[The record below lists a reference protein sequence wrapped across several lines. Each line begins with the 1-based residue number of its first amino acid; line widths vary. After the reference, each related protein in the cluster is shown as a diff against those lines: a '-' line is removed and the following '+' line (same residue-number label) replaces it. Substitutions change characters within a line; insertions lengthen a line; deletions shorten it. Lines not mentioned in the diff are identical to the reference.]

1 MKTMHSIELMGP
13 LIMRSFHKT
22 FVFSLVSLF
31 VLTACQ
37 PYTVIILHSAPA
49 WKAAT
54 IELQPTG
61 VPTLVG
67 PPGTININ
75 SGNNGCI
82 NGAGAKKGCVRFAQD
97 ELGTLTFKLHGA
109 PGPKSC
115 GAPGAP
121 NVITKIR
128 LTDTDAG
135 GGAVPSAKGDF
146 TAGRYPLPIALK
158 DEGFPELTIAN
169 GVVYKATALEFGLNE
184 ITISNING
192 HDASLGTV
200 NFWYE
205 VTVSRCSDGAV
216 WATDP
221 RGENEGMN

>member
-1 MKTMHSIELMGP
+1 MKTIHRIELAGL
-13 LIMRSFHKT
+13 LIMRSFHKI
-22 FVFSLVSLF
+22 FAISLVPLF

-37 PYTVIILHSAPA
+37 PDAPFVASFAPA
-49 WKAAT
+49 WKAAK
-54 IELQPTG
+54 IELNPTG
-61 VPTLVG
+61 TPTLSG
-67 PPGTININ
+67 TPGNIIII
-75 SGNNGCI
+75 SDNNGCKK
-82 NGAGAKKGCVRFAQD
+82 GAGVRKGCVHFAQD
-97 ELGTLTFKLHGA
+97 EVGTLTFTLQGA

-115 GAPGAP
+115 GPGAP
-121 NVITKIR
+121 NVITRIR
-128 LTDTDAG
+128 LTDTDASNG
-135 GGAVPSAKGDF
+135 TSPSEKGDF
-146 TAGRYPLPIALK
+146 TSSYPLPEEIR
-158 DEGFPELTIAN
+158 DEAFPELTIAD
-169 GVVYKATALEFGLNE
+169 GVVYEASSLEFGLNE